1 MNRTDTERF
10 SGLTLKLFNL
20 CLTKPRAPN
29 IMATGI
35 NVICCIGLAVV
46 LTGVG
51 KSAFIGKSHSGG
63 KDDPVLQYVV
73 NNSLREHPVLT
84 KLRLRTLEDPWN
96 IMMVASEQAQFMANL
111 IRLIN
116 ATNAIE
122 IGMYTGYNALSMAL
136 AMSENGRV
144 VACEIEDTYV
154 DIAKPFFKEAGV
166 ENKIDVRHQIA
177 MKTLNELIAAGGAGA
192 YDFVFIDADKF
203 NYDRY
208 YEKSLELIRP
218 GGIIAID
225 NVLWSGNV
233 VNPAPNDLTSQALD
247 ALNKKLHKDQRIE
260 LSMLT
265 VGDGLSIVI
274 KR

>member
-1 MNRTDTERF
+1 
-10 SGLTLKLFNL
+10 
-20 CLTKPRAPN
+20 
-29 IMATGI
+29 MAA
-35 NVICCIGLAVV
+35 NFKVLVCIGLAVV

-63 KDDPVLQYVV
+63 KDNLVLQYVV

-84 KLRLRTLEDPWN
+84 KLRLRTLEDQWN
-96 IMMVASEQAQFMANL
+96 RMMVAAEQAQFMANL

-116 ATNAIE
+116 ATKAIE

-136 AMSENGRV
+136 AMPENGRV
-144 VACEIEDTYV
+144 VACEIEDNYIE
-154 DIAKPFFKEAGV
+154 IAKPFFKEAGV
-166 ENKIDVRHQIA
+166 ENKIDVQHQVA
-177 MKTLNELIAAGGAGA
+177 LKTLDELTAAGEAGT
-192 YDFVFIDADKF
+192 YDFVFIDADKS

-208 YEKSLELIRP
+208 YEKSLELIRN

-225 NVLWSGNV
+225 NVLWSGKV
-233 VNPAPNDLTSQALD
+233 VNPAPNDTTSQTLD
-247 ALNKKLHKDQRIE
+247 ALNRKIHKDQRVE

-265 VGDGLSIVI
+265 VGDGLTIAI

>member
-1 MNRTDTERF
+1 MTADI
-10 SGLTLKLFNL
+10 KILF
-20 CLTKPRAPN
+20 C
-29 IMATGI
+29 
-35 NVICCIGLAVV
+35 VGLAVV

-51 KSAFIGKSHSGG
+51 KSAVIGKSHSEG

-96 IMMVASEQAQFMANL
+96 IMMVATEQAQFMANL

-116 ATNAIE
+116 ATKAIE

-136 AMSENGRV
+136 AMPENGRV

-154 DIAKPFFKEAGV
+154 EIAKLFFKEAGV
-166 ENKIDVRHQIA
+166 EDKIDIQFQIA
-177 MKTLNELIAAGGAGA
+177 MKTLNELIAAGEAET
-192 YDFVFIDADKF
+192 YDFVFIDADKV
-203 NYDRY
+203 NYDTY
-208 YEKSLELIRP
+208 YEKSLELIRK

-225 NVLWSGNV
+225 NVLWSGRV
-233 VNPAPNDLTSQALD
+233 VNPASDDLTSQALD

-265 VGDGLSIVI
+265 VGDGLTIAI

>member
-1 MNRTDTERF
+1 
-10 SGLTLKLFNL
+10 
-20 CLTKPRAPN
+20 
-29 IMATGI
+29 MAIDIKTI
-35 NVICCIGLAVV
+35 VFLGLAVV
-46 LTGVG
+46 LTGLG

-84 KLRLRTLEDPWN
+84 KLRLKTLEDPWN

-116 ATNAIE
+116 ATKAIE

-136 AMSENGRV
+136 AMPQNGSV

-154 DIAKPFFKEAGV
+154 EIAKPYFKEAGV
-166 ENKIDVRHQIA
+166 ENKIDVRHDIA
-177 MKTLNELIAAGGAGA
+177 MKTLDELIAAGEAGK

-225 NVLWSGNV
+225 NVLWSGKV
-233 VNPAPNDLTSQALD
+233 VDPAPSDLTSQALD
-247 ALNKKLHKDQRIE
+247 ALNKKLHKDQRID

>member
-1 MNRTDTERF
+1 MGADIKI
-10 SGLTLKLFNL
+10 LL
-20 CLTKPRAPN
+20 
-29 IMATGI
+29 
-35 NVICCIGLAVV
+35 CIGLAVV

-63 KDDPVLQYVV
+63 RDDPVLQYVV
-73 NNSLREHPVLT
+73 NNSLRENPVLT
-84 KLRLRTLEDPWN
+84 KLRLRTLEDTWSR
-96 IMMVASEQAQFMANL
+96 MMVASEQAQFMANL

-116 ATNAIE
+116 ATKAIE

-136 AMSENGRV
+136 AMPENGRV

-154 DIAKPFFKEAGV
+154 EIAKPFFKEAGV
-166 ENKIDVRHQIA
+166 EDKIDIKFQTA
-177 MKTLNELIAAGGAGA
+177 MKTLNELIAAGEAET

-203 NYDRY
+203 NYDGY
-208 YEKSLELIRP
+208 YEKSLELIRK

-225 NVLWSGNV
+225 NVLWSGKV
-233 VNPAPNDLTSQALD
+233 VNPDLNDLTSQALD

-265 VGDGLSIVI
+265 VGDGLTIAI

>member
-1 MNRTDTERF
+1 MAADM
-10 SGLTLKLFNL
+10 KMLF
-20 CLTKPRAPN
+20 C
-29 IMATGI
+29 
-35 NVICCIGLAVV
+35 VGLAIL

-51 KSAFIGKSHSGG
+51 RSALIGKSHSEG
-63 KDDPVLQYVV
+63 KEDPVLQYVV

-84 KLRLRTLEDPWN
+84 KLRQRTLEDQWSN
-96 IMMVASEQAQFMANL
+96 MMVASEQAQFMANL
-111 IRLIN
+111 IKLIN
-116 ATNAIE
+116 GTKAIE

-136 AMSENGRV
+136 AVAENGRV
-144 VACEIEDTYV
+144 VACETVDTYV
-154 DIAKPFFKEAGV
+154 EIARPFFKEAGV
-166 ENKIDVRHQIA
+166 ENKINVQLQPAI
-177 MKTLNELIAAGGAGA
+177 KTLDELIAAGEAGT
-192 YDFVFIDADKF
+192 YDFVFIDADKI

-225 NVLWSGNV
+225 NVLWSGKV
-233 VNPAPNDLTSQALD
+233 VNPAPNDLSSQALD

-265 VGDGLSIVI
+265 VGDGLTIAI

>member
-1 MNRTDTERF
+1 MAADI
-10 SGLTLKLFNL
+10 KMLF
-20 CLTKPRAPN
+20 C
-29 IMATGI
+29 
-35 NVICCIGLAVV
+35 VGLAVV

-51 KSAFIGKSHSGG
+51 QSAFVGKSHSKG

-73 NNSLREHPVLT
+73 NNSVREHPVLT
-84 KLRLRTLEDPWN
+84 KLKLRTLEDPWS

-111 IRLIN
+111 IKLIN
-116 ATNAIE
+116 ATKAIE
-122 IGMYTGYNALSMAL
+122 IGMYTGYNTLSMAL
-136 AMSENGRV
+136 AMPDNGHV

-154 DIAKPFFKEAGV
+154 DIAKPFFEEAEVAG
-166 ENKIDVRHQIA
+166 KIDVRHEIA
-177 MKTLNELIAAGGAGA
+177 LKTLNELLAAGEAGT

-208 YEKSLELIRP
+208 YEKSLELIRQ

-225 NVLWSGNV
+225 NVLWSGKV
-233 VNPAPNDLTSQALD
+233 VNPDPEDLTSQALD
-247 ALNKKLHKDQRIE
+247 ALNKKLHLDQRID

-265 VGDGLSIVI
+265 VGDGLTIAI

>member
-1 MNRTDTERF
+1 
-10 SGLTLKLFNL
+10 
-20 CLTKPRAPN
+20 
-29 IMATGI
+29 MAADI
-35 NVICCIGLAVV
+35 KMFFCIGLVFV

-51 KSAFIGKSHSGG
+51 KSAFPGKSHSGG

-84 KLRLRTLEDPWN
+84 KLKQKTLEDPWS
-96 IMMVASEQAQFMANL
+96 IMLVASEQAQLMANL
-111 IRLIN
+111 IKLIN
-116 ATNAIE
+116 GSKTIE

-136 AMSENGRV
+136 ALPDNGSV
-144 VACEIEDTYV
+144 VACEIEELYV

-166 ENKIDVRHQIA
+166 ENKIDVRLQTA
-177 MKTLNELIAAGGAGA
+177 MATLKELIAAGEAGT

-203 NYDRY
+203 NIDRY
-208 YEKSLELIRP
+208 YEKSLELIRK

-225 NVLWSGNV
+225 NVLWSGKV
-233 VNPAPNDLTSQALD
+233 VNPAPDDLTSKTLD
-247 ALNKKLHKDQRIE
+247 ALNKKLHKDQRID

-265 VGDGLSIVI
+265 VGDGLTLAI